1 MEVLFLFILGL
12 CVGSFVNVLADR
24 LPKGEDVLVSRSH
37 CDYCKKILSWNELV
51 PILSY
56 VVQHRR
62 CRHCHKLLSCQYPII
77 ELFTGLGFVV
87 IGYMAGASTVTL
99 VSSLILF
106 SMSVVILVADLKYF
120 IIPDATL
127 VVMGLVGL
135 FFLTTLP
142 LQEVKV
148 HVFSAVMAFVG
159 FLLLYLFTKRK
170 GMGFGDVK
178 LAGVLGLLLGFP
190 NIIIALYTAFLT
202 GAMVGVILM
211 IVGKAKMKTKM
222 PFGPFLIL
230 GMAVSFLYGLPIY
243 TWWLKLL

>member
-1 MEVLFLFILGL
+1 MELVFLFLIGL
-12 CVGSFVNVLADR
+12 CVGSFCNVLAER
-24 LPKGEDVLVSRSH
+24 LPRGEDVLASRSH
-37 CDYCKKILSWNELV
+37 CDFCKKILFWYELIPFV
-51 PILSY
+51 SFILQKGRCRRCHKPLSY
-56 VVQHRR
+56 
-62 CRHCHKLLSCQYPII
+62 QYPLI
-77 ELFTGLGFVV
+77 ELFMGLGFVV
-87 IGYMAGASTVTL
+87 IGFMAGAPTVTL
-99 VSSLILF
+99 VSSLMLF

-120 IIPDATL
+120 IIPDAAL

-142 LQEVKV
+142 FQEIKM
-148 HVFSAVMAFVG
+148 HLLSAMGAFVG
-159 FLLLYLFTKRK
+159 FYMLYKITKEK

-211 IVGKAKMKTKM
+211 IAGKAKMKTKM

-230 GMAVSFLYGLPIY
+230 GMVVSFLYGLPIY
-243 TWWLKLL
+243 TWWMKLL